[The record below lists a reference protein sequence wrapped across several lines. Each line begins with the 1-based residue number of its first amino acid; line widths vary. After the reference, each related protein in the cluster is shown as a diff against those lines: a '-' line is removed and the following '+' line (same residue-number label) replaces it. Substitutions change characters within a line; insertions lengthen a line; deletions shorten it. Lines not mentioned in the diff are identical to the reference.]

1 VKEDMRKVN
10 VLYVFGSGVVVLVVA
25 VVANNP
31 VVSRRAISQ
40 PPGAESLSCSS
51 RSQTEA
57 VLAPQSA
64 TRPIVSL
71 FNLTPISHF
80 TPCSLR
86 TMLVTL
92 SENFVYSIL
101 SILFCSSLISKPL
114 SCSFGHIQSV

>member
-1 VKEDMRKVN
+1 MAVCVRGSGAVWCGAAERYGWVKEDMRKVN
-10 VLYVFGSGVVVLVVA
+10 VLYVFGSGVVVLLVA

-51 RSQTEA
+51 RSKTEA

-86 TMLVTL
+86 TCW
-92 SENFVYSIL
+92 SRCQK
-101 SILFCSSLISKPL
+101 ILFN
-114 SCSFGHIQSV
+114 QY